1 MQWFFFKSYKILLI
15 NFVKKT
21 IRFSWNRPHINEQ
34 PFKAQVNSGKRNSTF
49 NAFLLHSGNKSTV
62 PPDPPTHPHTHT
74 MCSSPPPTPASSISP
89 LSKFSLAVHLSIFP
103 IQVRQ
108 MPLRNFRAVEWK
120 WWKPQAGSHCKTPA
134 PRLWA
139 QTPSFRSTSWNW
151 GCFLIKALVD
161 WARFSGGC
169 EGNFKVALDRY
180 I

>member
-1 MQWFFFKSYKILLI
+1 MKTRRRNGFH
-15 NFVKKT
+15 VK
-21 IRFSWNRPHINEQ
+21 EQ
-34 PFKAQVNSGKRNSTF
+34 PCI
-49 NAFLLHSGNKSTV
+49 NAGEESLPLTLSFCTV
-62 PPDPPTHPHTHT
+62 RTKGTDQPPHA
-74 MCSSPPPTPASSISP
+74 MRSSPPRPPASSISP
-89 LSKFSLAVHLSIFP
+89 LSKFPLAVHLSIFP

-134 PRLWA
+134 PRLPA

>member
-1 MQWFFFKSYKILLI
+1 MDSMLKSSPALTLG
-15 NFVKKT
+15 
-21 IRFSWNRPHINEQ
+21 
-34 PFKAQVNSGKRNSTF
+34 GKSTF
-49 NAFLLHSGNKSTV
+49 NTFLLHSQNKRNGSA
-62 PPDPPTHPHTHT
+62 PPRDALFT
-74 MCSSPPPTPASSISP
+74 PPPPASSISP

-134 PRLWA
+134 PRLPA